1 MTYYLNTIS
10 PVSLVLEHRFH
21 RSQRLPFISIG
32 DMDVLSVPDVV
43 KKIVKLENGG
53 PDDISE
59 KALQAENMTLL
70 TKTEEPSKVRFPLQ
84 VSAVVPQDLNENHS
98 AVSAGIR

>member
-1 MTYYLNTIS
+1 
-10 PVSLVLEHRFH
+10 
-21 RSQRLPFISIG
+21 
-32 DMDVLSVPDVV
+32 MDVLSVPEVV

-70 TKTEEPSKVRFPLQ
+70 TKTEEPSKVRLLCKY
-84 VSAVVPQDLNENHS
+84 SRLCLRLENENHPGVCWHPLNLKCCD
-98 AVSAGIR
+98 VSEG